1 MRAPGYWK
9 NASQKSVSKET
20 LVPSLIVATAVPFRL
35 LSLSSV
41 FKGTNLTTA
50 VRYYMSLE

>member
-35 LSLSSV
+35 LSFSLV
-41 FKGTNLTTA
+41 FKGTNLTA
-50 VRYYMSLE
+50 VRYYTSLE